1 MVQAFV
7 GALVKAQDFIS
18 ANSAAAVTDLI
29 YDDYLNAYARPVIE
43 KTIGLYQQTVF
54 LRDNIIT
61 EDAYARMTAIM
72 GDGRQFSNEELKKVP
87 YSACVDMR
95 FVRKA
100 RGL

>member
-1 MVQAFV
+1 
-7 GALVKAQDFIS
+7 
-18 ANSAAAVTDLI
+18 
-29 YDDYLNAYARPVIE
+29 
-43 KTIGLYQQTVF
+43 
-54 LRDNIIT
+54 
-61 EDAYARMTAIM
+61 MTAIM